1 MEKIIRDKQRLK
13 CFMLERD
20 WVREISAVSLMSGVR
35 VQIRVYQGKIKNEG
49 VEKRCTDDM
58 F

>member
-1 MEKIIRDKQRLK
+1 
-13 CFMLERD
+13 MLERD
-20 WVREISAVSLMSGVR
+20 WVREINALSLICGVR
-35 VQIRVYQGKIKNEG
+35 VQIRVYQGKIKSEG

>member
-1 MEKIIRDKQRLK
+1 
-13 CFMLERD
+13 MLERD
-20 WVREISAVSLMSGVR
+20 WVREISAVSLISGVR
-35 VQIRVYQGKIKNEG
+35 VQIRVYQGKIKSEG